1 MDRRQALKNI
11 GLTTGF
17 VIASPALFNFLQ
29 SCATED
35 PNAWKPTFMSQDE
48 ALVLEN
54 LVDTFIPKT
63 EDSPSA
69 SEVNAVVF
77 IDTYWNEVSTVK
89 YQAKVKAAF
98 AKVIEQLKA
107 TYNEDLNKLTPEN
120 YMAYLDA
127 NMVHPDDE
135 EPDPPGVNNG
145 FELTEDDRPIK
156 LSKFLGGLKWMSIN
170 AFLNSEEVG
179 ENVLVYDPVPGQ
191 YICDDLQTLTG
202 GKKYSL

>member
-1 MDRRQALKNI
+1 MNRRQALKNI

-29 SCATED
+29 SCTTEEAKWI
-35 PNAWKPTFMSQDE
+35 PKFMSQDQ
-48 ALVLEN
+48 AMVIRN

-69 SEVNAVVF
+69 SEVNTVEF

-89 YQAKVKAAF
+89 YQAKVKVAMDS
-98 AKVIEQLKA
+98 VISGLKSS
-107 TYNEDLNKLTPEN
+107 YNEDLSKLTSEN

-127 NMVHPDDE
+127 NMVNPKDE
-135 EPDPPGVNNG
+135 DPDPPGVNNS

-156 LSKFLGGLKWMSIN
+156 LSKFLDGVKWMTIN
-170 AFLNSEEVG
+170 AFLNSEQVG
-179 ENVLVYDPVPGQ
+179 ENVLAYDPVPGQ